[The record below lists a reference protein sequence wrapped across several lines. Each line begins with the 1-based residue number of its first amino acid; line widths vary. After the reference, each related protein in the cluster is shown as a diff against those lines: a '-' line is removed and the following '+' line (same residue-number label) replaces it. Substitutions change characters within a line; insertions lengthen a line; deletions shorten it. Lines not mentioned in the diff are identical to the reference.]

1 MAGTS
6 TRSALALVL
15 LAPVCA
21 DYLAAWDGSTGDPLA
36 LARGL
41 LWLAP
46 LYGGPALLVRE
57 LARRRQL
64 GWRGITLL
72 AAAFGVVHAGLVDQA
87 LFSDAYRGL
96 PTWDGWR
103 QTTVVPIHG
112 TALDLVLTF
121 VGGAAIYGVAAPIA
135 VIEALS
141 AHPTEPWLGRGAF
154 ALVAILSGAAA
165 LVAGTHVLHGTPPAS
180 ATEMAGAALAAGLLA
195 LAATRPTAPPAATTE
210 PAPSPRSAF
219 VGALAAATAVTL
231 AADGWFSTLVGATLL
246 GVAAWWIADA
256 ARARGWSA
264 RHAAAIGAGAL
275 ASRALLAFTYV
286 PLIGDVSPGA
296 KLLHNLAML
305 GLVAALTA
313 ATLGRDP
320 SRATRRVR
328 LTTGAARSADPLAW
342 HAASAPGSRPAS
354 RPRS

>member
-64 GWRGITLL
+64 GWRGIALF

-112 TALDLVLTF
+112 TSLDLVLTF

-141 AHPTEPWLGRGAF
+141 AHPTEPWLGRGALG
-154 ALVAILSGAAA
+154 LVAVFSGAAA
-165 LVAGTHVLHGTPPAS
+165 LVAGTHVLHGTPPA
-180 ATEMAGAALAAGLLA
+180 G
-195 LAATRPTAPPAATTE
+195 TTE
-210 PAPSPRSAF
+210 PAPSPGSAF
-219 VGALAAATAVTL
+219 VGALATATAVTL
-231 AADGWFSTLVGATLL
+231 AADGWFSTLVGAALL
-246 GVAAWWIADA
+246 GVAAWWTADA
-256 ARARGWSA
+256 ARARGWTA